1 MKKLFKRVYSAV
13 PFKHFVFKQLR
24 KLRLSEKVYK
34 HLHFTAPIRIK
45 YKKADFVM
53 FHYGYR
59 VENDLFWAGYGNSWE
74 GNSLKIWY
82 KLVNMHHKVADIGAN
97 TGVYALTA
105 ASSNS
110 AAQVAAFEPVDRVC
124 GRLESNVKLNNYQ
137 IKTHNLALSNY
148 KGTAEI
154 FTEGQDHVYSVT
166 VNKDISNTS
175 SPKTREEIRVDRLDN
190 VFDAESF
197 PDLIKIDVET
207 HEAEVIEGMGSL
219 LDTMPTMLVE
229 VLNDQV
235 AESIEGL
242 LSHLDYQVYDVP
254 DKSEIRKLSRVQK
267 AKDFN
272 LLFCTEEVAKQLGI
286 ND

>member
-1 MKKLFKRVYSAV
+1 MKKLFKRVYSAL
-13 PFKHFVFKQLR
+13 PFKHAIFKQVR
-24 KLRLSEKVYK
+24 NFGLSEQVYK
-34 HLHFTAPIRIK
+34 HLHFTGPIRVTF
-45 YKKADFVM
+45 KKADFKM

-82 KLVNMHHKVADIGAN
+82 KLVNLHDRIADIGAN

-110 AAQVAAFEPVDRVC
+110 SAEVTAFEPVDRVC
-124 GRLESNVKLNNYQ
+124 DRLESNIKLNNYP
-137 IKTHNLALSNY
+137 IKAHTLALSNF

-175 SPKTREEIRVDRLDN
+175 STKTKEEIRVDRLDN
-190 VFDAESF
+190 IFDSDSF

-219 LDTMPTMLVE
+219 LDKMPTMLVE
-229 VLNDQV
+229 VLNSEV
-235 AESIEGL
+235 ADRLEQL

-254 DKSEIRKLSRVQK
+254 DKSEIKRLSRVQK
-267 AKDFN
+267 ATDFN
-272 LLFCTEEVAKQLGI
+272 LLFCTSNVAKQLGI